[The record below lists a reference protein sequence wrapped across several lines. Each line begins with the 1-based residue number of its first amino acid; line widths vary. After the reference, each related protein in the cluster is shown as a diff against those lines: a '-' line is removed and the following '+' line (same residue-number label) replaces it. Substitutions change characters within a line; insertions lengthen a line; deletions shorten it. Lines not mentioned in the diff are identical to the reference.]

1 MQPLTLREIKLF
13 LENFGSMFF
22 VSHRRLVARC
32 LKHPCLVQWYIRVGT
47 MQVRP
52 CWYNA
57 STSTLVQCKYVHV
70 GTMQVRP
77 LLVQCKYVHVGIWA
91 NEESYCEPTWR
102 QWKPPLMV
110 SIAASVFW
118 KGVKHIGSLTF
129 TSFSPADP
137 ITAMISNLPYPP
149 PQIRA
154 SFFNYSFLHK
164 VLKRRK
170 I

>member
-52 CWYNA
+52 CWYNV
-57 STSTLVQCKYVHV
+57 STSMLVQCKYVHV

-77 LLVQCKYVHVGIWA
+77 CWYMSEWGIVLWTNMAAMKTSTHGVHRCFCFSKRCETHWEFNIYKFFSGWP
-91 NEESYCEPTWR
+91 NYCNDLELTLPPTTN
-102 QWKPPLMV
+102 PCF
-110 SIAASVFW
+110 IF
-118 KGVKHIGSLTF
+118 
-129 TSFSPADP
+129 
-137 ITAMISNLPYPP
+137 
-149 PQIRA
+149 
-154 SFFNYSFLHK
+154 
-164 VLKRRK
+164 
-170 I
+170 